1 MVGRR
6 PFVFSKSLEMLLL
19 QQCQPEKGKK
29 RNPDEGI
36 TCILESDES
45 SKVHRKNWARL
56 IQKIYEVETLTCPK
70 CYGKMKVISVIED
83 QNVIKN
89 ISAFP
94 GLLMKSKNTW
104 KHIKGETG
112 LNIAGI
118 GHIFPINWGHPY
130 GTLTTHRRTGR
141 SLGRYR
147 SRCFSTLPS
156 HSSVVSEPAPLRFS

>member
-1 MVGRR
+1 
-6 PFVFSKSLEMLLL
+6 MLLL

-112 LNIAGI
+112 LNISGI

-141 SLGRYR
+141 SP
-147 SRCFSTLPS
+147 SPSTA
-156 HSSVVSEPAPLRFS
+156 VRFRTRRTIATGGSASGCRASWCPTRIGPRPT